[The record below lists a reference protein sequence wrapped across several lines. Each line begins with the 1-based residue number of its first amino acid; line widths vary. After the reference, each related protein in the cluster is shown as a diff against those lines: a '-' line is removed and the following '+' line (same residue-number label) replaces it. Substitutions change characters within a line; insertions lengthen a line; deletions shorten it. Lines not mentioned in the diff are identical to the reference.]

1 LPANRNF
8 PRFSTKNV
16 QKNAAQP
23 IILALFWTPST
34 LQVVVMQY
42 IMHNLAILKKNAKKL
57 KKTLY
62 IYREKGD
69 DLPRCSRKHS
79 RKKVKKNH

>member
-1 LPANRNF
+1 
-8 PRFSTKNV
+8 
-16 QKNAAQP
+16 
-23 IILALFWTPST
+23 
-34 LQVVVMQY
+34 MQY
-42 IMHNLAILKKNAKKL
+42 IMHNLTILKKNAKKL

-79 RKKVKKNH
+79 RKKVKKTH